1 MSALIRLE
9 CVLTEDLA
17 YSQRAHL
24 KLVPADHAD
33 VFAPEDVQFLSSHGK
48 LTVDV
53 PDSSSAITFERG
65 KFYRAEITEEI

>member
-24 KLVPADHAD
+24 KLVPAEPD
-33 VFAPEDVQFLSSHGK
+33 VFASSDAQFLSSHGK

-65 KFYRAEITEEI
+65 KFYRAEITEEV

>member
-1 MSALIRLE
+1 MPALLRLE

-24 KLVPADHAD
+24 KLVAPVED
-33 VFAPEDVQFLSSHGK
+33 VFVPDDAQFLSSHGK

-65 KFYRAEITEEI
+65 KFYRAELTEEV